1 MKFNLAK
8 YQIPDPKEVD
18 WSVTKSNFEV
28 FLNAYKASRERV
40 GHPRLPKV
48 TQTFSLVPPGTTNR
62 GSGQAEILLIQREEA
77 LEEFKELHELFVKG
91 YSAISH
97 AKPDK
102 SERRKKIFFLR
113 YVNGLQLQEIMDRLY
128 IGRETASTES
138 RTAMLQ
144 FCHELELTV
153 LKSEMG
159 RSEFLETL

>member
-1 MKFNLAK
+1 MKFDLAK
-8 YQIPDPKEVD
+8 YQIPNPKEVD

-48 TQTFSLVPPGTTNR
+48 TQTFSLVPPSTINR

-97 AKPDK
+97 SKPDK
-102 SERRKKIFFLR
+102 TERRKKIFFLR
-113 YVNGLQLQEIMDRLY
+113 YVNGLPVQEILDLLF
-128 IGRETASTES
+128 IGKDTVTSES
-138 RTAMLQ
+138 KAGMLQ

-153 LKSEMG
+153 LKSEIG
-159 RSEFLETL
+159 RK

>member
-1 MKFNLAK
+1 MEFNLSK
-8 YQIPDPKEVD
+8 YKIPDPKEVD

-28 FLNAYKASRERV
+28 FLNAYKTSRERV

-48 TQTFSLVPPGTTNR
+48 TQTFSLVPPTTTNQ

-113 YVNGLQLQEIMDRLY
+113 YVSGFGVSEIMDRVFVGKTVV
-128 IGRETASTES
+128 IEES
-138 RTAMLQ
+138 RAAMLQ

-153 LKSEMG
+153 LKSELMG
-159 RSEFLETL
+159 K

>member
-1 MKFNLAK
+1 MKFDLSK
-8 YQIPDPKEVD
+8 YQIPDLKEVD
-18 WSVTKSNFEV
+18 WQVTKNNFAT
-28 FLNAYKASRERV
+28 FINAYKVSREKV
-40 GHPRLPKV
+40 GYPRSPKV
-48 TQTFSLVPPGTTNR
+48 TQSFSLVPPATTNK
-62 GSGQAEILLIQREEA
+62 GSGQAETLLIQREEA
-77 LEEFKELHELFVKG
+77 LEEFKELHELFVRG

-144 FCHELELTV
+144 FCHELDLTV

-159 RSEFLETL
+159 RK

>member
-1 MKFNLAK
+1 MKFDLSK

-18 WSVTKSNFEV
+18 WHVTKNNFAT
-28 FLNAYKASRERV
+28 FINAYKVSREKV

-48 TQTFSLVPPGTTNR
+48 TQSFSLVSLATTNR
-62 GSGQAEILLIQREEA
+62 GSGQAETLLIQREEA
-77 LEEFKELHELFVKG
+77 LKEFKELHELFVRG

-128 IGRETASTES
+128 IGREAASTES

-159 RSEFLETL
+159 RK

>member
-1 MKFNLAK
+1 MKFDLSK
-8 YQIPDPKEVD
+8 YKVPDPKEVD

-28 FLNAYKASRERV
+28 FINAYKVSRERA

-48 TQTFSLVPPGTTNR
+48 TQSFSLVPLATTNK
-62 GSGQAEILLIQREEA
+62 GSGQAEMLLIQREEV

-97 AKPDK
+97 AKPEK
-102 SERRKKIFFLR
+102 SERRKKIFYLR
-113 YVNGLQLQEIMDRLY
+113 FISGLQLQEIMDRLY
-128 IGRETASTES
+128 IGRETASIES

-159 RSEFLETL
+159 RK